1 MAPVADGAAHPV
13 ADGAADAHADPPADS
28 GADAAPDRT
37 DTRIRP
43 QHRAP
48 CPPQSRVPLPLR
60 SRARDQPLLLQVH
73 RRSDVRR
80 PRPCPLPTPSAVPQ
94 PAPSPAPTL
103 NPTPAPTTNPTS
115 VPTPI
120 PTPSPTRTP
129 IVLAVVGLAGINCS
143 EFDAA
148 VYNEALMT
156 ILSNATMS
164 EADCVFTG
172 DSTAESVELTSEITM
187 PLAIGLEAGYTVMN
201 YALSFLELSVSDGSF
216 TAAIQVK
223 AQCVRLTT
231 SRYVHTHPRG
241 PVPLRAPSGGC
252 RRAAATTR
260 RNGSRRRVGRER
272 AWASV
277 EHGGRVGH
285 LALGQHVLADARAQ
299 PCANDGDANRFADRD
314 VLAHDGPDPA
324 PVPPCCEPCASRW
337 ECGYPAAS
345 KVHYVGSRA
354 MRCACWEYDPNCMPI
369 TFTGAA
375 LQGAARAILLIVFAG
390 LQRPHPLFL
399 YLRFPG
405 CAAHLAFRH
414 VEKFRPQR
422 PMRPGLSTRK
432 PALLRARPTFH

>member
-1 MAPVADGAAHPV
+1 M
-13 ADGAADAHADPPADS
+13 
-28 GADAAPDRT
+28 
-37 DTRIRP
+37 
-43 QHRAP
+43 
-48 CPPQSRVPLPLR
+48 
-60 SRARDQPLLLQVH
+60 
-73 RRSDVRR
+73 
-80 PRPCPLPTPSAVPQ
+80 
-94 PAPSPAPTL
+94 
-103 NPTPAPTTNPTS
+103 
-115 VPTPI
+115 PTPI

-201 YALSFLELSVSDGSF
+201 YVLSFLELSVSDGSF

-241 PVPLRAPSGGC
+241 PVPFRAPSGGG

-314 VLAHDGPDPA
+314 VLAHDGPDFRSCPA
-324 PVPPCCEPCASRW
+324 VLRAVRIQVGMRLSRQ
-337 ECGYPAAS
+337 PS
-345 KVHYVGSRA
+345 KSPLRRLSSDVLLVQGERPQLHAHHLHGR
-354 MRCACWEYDPNCMPI
+354 
-369 TFTGAA
+369 
-375 LQGAARAILLIVFAG
+375 GAARRSARILLIVSAG
-390 LQRPHPLFL
+390 LQRPRPLFL
-399 YLRFPG
+399 YLRFRAARRTSRFSSATGAPWGPG
-405 CAAHLAFRH
+405 SGRSSQQDFHQSSAALINSKSITTPERSA
-414 VEKFRPQR
+414 
-422 PMRPGLSTRK
+422 
-432 PALLRARPTFH
+432 

>member
-1 MAPVADGAAHPV
+1 M
-13 ADGAADAHADPPADS
+13 
-28 GADAAPDRT
+28 
-37 DTRIRP
+37 
-43 QHRAP
+43 
-48 CPPQSRVPLPLR
+48 
-60 SRARDQPLLLQVH
+60 
-73 RRSDVRR
+73 
-80 PRPCPLPTPSAVPQ
+80 
-94 PAPSPAPTL
+94 
-103 NPTPAPTTNPTS
+103 
-115 VPTPI
+115 
-120 PTPSPTRTP
+120 
-129 IVLAVVGLAGINCS
+129 LAVVGLAGINCS

-201 YALSFLELSVSDGSF
+201 YVLSFLELSVSDGSF

-241 PVPLRAPSGGC
+241 PVPFRAPSGGC

-314 VLAHDGPDPA
+314 VLAHDGPDFRSCPA
-324 PVPPCCEPCASRW
+324 VLRAVRIQVGMRLSRQ
-337 ECGYPAAS
+337 PS
-345 KVHYVGSRA
+345 KSPLRRLSSDVLLVQGERPQLHAHHLHGR
-354 MRCACWEYDPNCMPI
+354 
-369 TFTGAA
+369 
-375 LQGAARAILLIVFAG
+375 GAARRSARVLLIVSVS
-390 LQRPHPLFL
+390 L
-399 YLRFPG
+399 
-405 CAAHLAFRH
+405 
-414 VEKFRPQR
+414 
-422 PMRPGLSTRK
+422 
-432 PALLRARPTFH
+432 

>member
-1 MAPVADGAAHPV
+1 M
-13 ADGAADAHADPPADS
+13 
-28 GADAAPDRT
+28 
-37 DTRIRP
+37 
-43 QHRAP
+43 
-48 CPPQSRVPLPLR
+48 
-60 SRARDQPLLLQVH
+60 
-73 RRSDVRR
+73 
-80 PRPCPLPTPSAVPQ
+80 
-94 PAPSPAPTL
+94 
-103 NPTPAPTTNPTS
+103 
-115 VPTPI
+115 PTPI

-201 YALSFLELSVSDGSF
+201 YVLSFLELSVSDGSF

-314 VLAHDGPDPA
+314 VLAHDGPDFRSCPA
-324 PVPPCCEPCASRW
+324 VLRAVRIQVGMRLSRQ
-337 ECGYPAAS
+337 PS
-345 KVHYVGSRA
+345 KSPLRRLSSDVLLVQGERPQLHAHHLHGR
-354 MRCACWEYDPNCMPI
+354 
-369 TFTGAA
+369 
-375 LQGAARAILLIVFAG
+375 GAARRSARILLIVFAG

-399 YLRFPG
+399 YLRFRAARRTSRFSSATGAPWGPG
-405 CAAHLAFRH
+405 SGRSSQQDFYN
-414 VEKFRPQR
+414 
-422 PMRPGLSTRK
+422 
-432 PALLRARPTFH
+432 PAPR